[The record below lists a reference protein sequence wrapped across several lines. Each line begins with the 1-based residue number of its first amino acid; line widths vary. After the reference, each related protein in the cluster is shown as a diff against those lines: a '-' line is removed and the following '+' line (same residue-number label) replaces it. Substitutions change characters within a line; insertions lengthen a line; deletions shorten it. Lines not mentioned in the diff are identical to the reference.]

1 MTPNPKLSKPG
12 YRFGRR
18 LGTMFVIL
26 AFVTALAGL
35 SLIAMAGI
43 KLILLGASF
52 LVSQAFGVPVDS
64 PLVAIIAVPAVLW
77 MLYKVAKG
85 FDK

>member
-1 MTPNPKLSKPG
+1 MNKTKPG
-12 YRFGRR
+12 YRLGRR

-26 AFVTALAGL
+26 AFVTALAVL
-35 SLIAMAGI
+35 SLITMAGI

-52 LVSQAFGVPVDS
+52 LVGQVFHVPIDS

-85 FDK
+85 FDN